1 MKKFSLIEIIIVV
14 TIIALITAFVAPKV
28 IGKSD
33 DAKVELTKSEMN
45 NLLGVV
51 EIFKLQTGQLP
62 ESLTELVEN
71 TRQLKGWKQQ
81 ADNVPVDAW
90 QNELIFEKSSSNRYG
105 YIIKSFGADGTS
117 GGEGNNSDIVV
128 PE

>member
-51 EIFKLQTGQLP
+51 AIFKLQTGQLP
-62 ESLTELVEN
+62 ESLTELVEKLSELN
-71 TRQLKGWKQQ
+71 LK
-81 ADNVPVDAW
+81 
-90 QNELIFEKSSSNRYG
+90 
-105 YIIKSFGADGTS
+105 FGM
-117 GGEGNNSDIVV
+117 DISQYLNA
-128 PE
+128 E

>member
-28 IGKSD
+28 LGKSD
-33 DAKVELTKSEMN
+33 EAKVELTKSEMN
-45 NLLGVV
+45 NLLGVI

-62 ESLTELVEN
+62 ENLTELVEN

-81 ADNVPVDAW
+81 ADSVPVDAW
-90 QNELIFEKSSSNRYG
+90 QNELMFERSSSNRYG
-105 YIIKSFGADGTS
+105 FVIKSYGADGTA
-117 GGEGNNSDIVV
+117 GGEGTNADIAV